1 MGGGGGKR
9 ALILIIPDPRQTLL
23 EMLYQVDFRVSCLK
37 PIKSLAPTCR
47 APGQLRGQGERRG
60 GGVGECSQVAVR
72 NMMMNRTGDE
82 QFGSHCTSKNSIQW

>member
-23 EMLYQVDFRVSCLK
+23 EMLCQADLRVSCLK

-47 APGQLRGQGERRG
+47 APGQLRGQGEGQG
-60 GGVGECSQVAVR
+60 GEGVQPGGCKEYD
-72 NMMMNRTGDE
+72 DE
-82 QFGSHCTSKNSIQW
+82 QDQR